1 MEIKTVN
8 RTIRPATHKSESP
21 YRVKIGKKN
30 FYDLL
35 VVNIFHDKLGKVG
48 SFEFNGKEI
57 APYESIHFK
66 AGEREGRI
74 EIKWVQDVVVKKMV
88 L

>member
-8 RTIRPATHKSESP
+8 RTIHPDTHKPENS
-21 YRVKIGKKN
+21 YRVRIGKKD

-35 VVNIFHDKLGKVG
+35 VVNIFHENAGKIG
-48 SFEFNGKEI
+48 TFEFTAKEI
-57 APYESIHFK
+57 ASYESIHFMAK
-66 AGEREGRI
+66 DLNGKV
-74 EIKWVQDVVVKKMV
+74 EIVWVQDVAVKKMI